1 MTINAGCRYY
11 TTLKMSVVGI
21 SGVNVNLLES
31 PHSTKGHCIA
41 ARECQFDATERLIN
55 ATVQGFFR
63 VRGL

>member
-1 MTINAGCRYY
+1 MQAAPS
-11 TTLKMSVVGI
+11 LV
-21 SGVNVNLLES
+21 ES

-41 ARECQFDATERLIN
+41 ARECQFDATERLIA